1 MQKRKRK
8 PRCIVI
14 AGPNGAGK
22 TTFAR
27 RYLPEDA
34 GMVHFVNADLIAG
47 GLSPLKPQLAAM
59 AAARMV
65 LREIDRLAAE
75 RSDFAFES
83 TLSGLSYAPRPRAWR
98 RSGYLVEIVYLR
110 LRSTRLALRRIA
122 ARVRQGGHD
131 VPRRDVVR
139 RFSRSWEN
147 FERLYK
153 PLADSWLC
161 TTILAVHPGS
171 WRGVHEGEDANQ
183 GKSITELCCR
193 RRTRL
198 ASRGKGCAQDR
209 AHVWHAA
216 LRLGGREGSGEEAV
230 RPCCARNARTSDW
243 VCRDCAVMSLG
254 RGLASAASG

>member
-1 MQKRKRK
+1 MTCRGVRLFEGSQE
-8 PRCIVI
+8 
-14 AGPNGAGK
+14 AG
-22 TTFAR
+22 R
-27 RYLPEDA
+27 
-34 GMVHFVNADLIAG
+34 
-47 GLSPLKPQLAAM
+47 
-59 AAARMV
+59 
-65 LREIDRLAAE
+65 
-75 RSDFAFES
+75 
-83 TLSGLSYAPRPRAWR
+83 TLSGYISLWLTA
-98 RSGYLVEIVYLR
+98 G
-110 LRSTRLALRRIA
+110 
-122 ARVRQGGHD
+122 
-131 VPRRDVVR
+131 
-139 RFSRSWEN
+139 
-147 FERLYK
+147 
-153 PLADSWLC
+153 LC

-254 RGLASAASG
+254 RGLASAASHKPLEPATAD